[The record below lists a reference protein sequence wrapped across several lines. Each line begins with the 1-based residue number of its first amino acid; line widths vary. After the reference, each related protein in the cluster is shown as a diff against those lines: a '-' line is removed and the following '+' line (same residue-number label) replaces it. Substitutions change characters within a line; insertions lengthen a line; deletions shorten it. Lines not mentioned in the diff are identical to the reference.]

1 MATSYLAGLALG
13 LALIVPIGA
22 QNVFV
27 VGQSLSV
34 GWPRAG
40 WSVVAASCCDSLLIL
55 AGAAG
60 VSGLLTGFPALRGVL
75 LLGGATFLG
84 YLGVQAWCS
93 SAMALR
99 LEAGEVLN
107 TRIMIRRTVVVSLL
121 NPHAIL
127 DTVGVIGAAV
137 AAQPETSRAVFAG
150 GTVSASW
157 LWFLLLAA
165 GAAAARRFLTPRR
178 ALWFERVSGSIM
190 ILFGVVLLREFIEL
204 IMS

>member
-1 MATSYLAGLALG
+1 MATTYLAGLALG

-27 VGQSLSV
+27 VGQGLAV
-34 GWPRAG
+34 GWPRAC
-40 WSVVAASCCDSLLIL
+40 WAVAAAGCCDTLLIL

-60 VSGLLTGFPALRGVL
+60 ASGLLNGFPALRGVL
-75 LLGGATFLG
+75 LLGGAAFLT
-84 YLGVQAWCS
+84 YLGLQAWRS
-93 SAMALR
+93 GATTLS
-99 LEAGEVLN
+99 LEAGDVLSAR
-107 TRIMIRRTVVVSLL
+107 TVIRRTVAVSLL

-137 AAQPETSRAVFAG
+137 AAQPEASRTVFAG

-165 GAAAARRFLTPRR
+165 GAAATRRFLTPRK
-178 ALWFERVSGSIM
+178 ALWFERISGTIM
-190 ILFGVVLLREFIEL
+190 LFFAALLLYEFITFVTA
-204 IMS
+204 